1 MSTTL
6 RVAGVPEHFN
16 LPFQSG
22 VQRGVF
28 SKNGV
33 NLLWNAVPGG
43 TGAMVQL
50 VSSGEADVAVALTE
64 GVVAAIVSAN
74 INAEKLRK
82 ENSSSSSTPPPPLLR
97 CAGEFVA
104 SKLRWMVA
112 AGVRHEC
119 SSLEDVGQMLARDPT
134 RILRFSVSR
143 LGSGSHLM
151 AYLLAKRQGWPQDRL
166 QFIVQKDFR
175 TMRRGV
181 GEERQSGVGGGGENE
196 PADLLMWEWYMT
208 KPFVDALELKALG
221 YFDTPWHCFSF
232 IARKDWLDVAANREL
247 LKKAS
252 SIVFSLCR
260 EMMENE
266 DVSCEEI
273 SAHFGIDLVDAHS
286 WFNKVRYAQEL
297 VMPKAMVERVL
308 EALASVGVIP
318 PVLTKKETLND
329 DNNGGIVYDLQDIVD
344 TRVARIL
351 QLDARVTSNSSC
363 NHMSANEIIEDEA
376 DEEWESNVPMVS
388 SRVVKSSL
396 SSSSS
401 SFFPYVE
408 SELSLI
414 NASSG
419 GNGSA
424 TESGGITSTSEISLS
439 VFDIGQQG
447 ISTSTVCLDDHHHL
461 QQLQQPREVFLST
474 LSPGD
479 SIIGA
484 AHVRVK
490 RDAAIGEAYE
500 RRASI
505 ERRASVGGGGGDLQ
519 LRESIVGVSETEDI
533 ADEEEVVDVNDVEN
547 YKDIEE
553 VVDEEGDNEKSK
565 DGRRLS
571 GMIKLRSALPLPS
584 TPSSYSTLSPSYA
597 SPSFSSFSPPQLR
610 MPTKDSLVPT
620 AGTTEYTLWKGKKR
634 AALEAVLGHLDSY
647 GGQTA
652 AAADS
657 YGRSSNASNRGED
670 SYQTGGVDFS
680 SSSISLSTRT
690 IVTPA
695 QAVNVTRLNWIAS
708 GAAVDIG

>member
-1 MSTTL
+1 MSTL

-22 VQRGVF
+22 VQRGIF
-28 SKNGV
+28 SQNGI

-74 INAEKLRK
+74 INAEKFRK
-82 ENSSSSSTPPPPLLR
+82 ENSSSSSSNPPPPPLLR

-119 SSLEDVGQMLARDPT
+119 SSLEDIGQMLARDPT

-181 GEERQSGVGGGGENE
+181 GEERQSGGENE

-221 YFDTPWHCFSF
+221 FFDTPWHCFSF

-260 EMMENE
+260 EMMEKE
-266 DVSCEEI
+266 DASCEEI

-318 PVLTKKETLND
+318 PVLTTKKETLND
-329 DNNGGIVYDLQDIVD
+329 DNNGGIEYDLQDIVD

-351 QLDARVTSNSSC
+351 QLDASVTSNRSS
-363 NHMSANEIIEDEA
+363 NYMSANEIIEDEA
-376 DEEWESNVPMVS
+376 DEEWERNVPMVS
-388 SRVVKSSL
+388 SRVVQSS
-396 SSSSS
+396 STSSS
-401 SFFPYVE
+401 SFLPYVE
-408 SELSLI
+408 SERLLI
-414 NASSG
+414 SASCG
-419 GNGSA
+419 GSGSA
-424 TESGGITSTSEISLS
+424 TGSGGITSTSEISLS
-439 VFDIGQQG
+439 FFDIGQQG
-447 ISTSTVCLDDHHHL
+447 ISTNNTCLDDHHP

-490 RDAAIGEAYE
+490 RDAAMGVANE

-505 ERRASVGGGGGDLQ
+505 ERRASVGGGGGDMQ
-519 LRESIVGVSETEDI
+519 LRKSFVGVSETEDD
-533 ADEEEVVDVNDVEN
+533 ADEDEVVDVDDGDVEN

-565 DGRRLS
+565 EGRRNS
-571 GMIKLRSALPLPS
+571 GVMKLRSALPLPS
-584 TPSSYSTLSPSYA
+584 TPSSSTLSPSYA
-597 SPSFSSFSPPQLR
+597 SSSFSSFSPPQLR

-652 AAADS
+652 SAANHGRNS
-657 YGRSSNASNRGED
+657 YASHRGED
-670 SYQTGGVDFS
+670 SFQTGGADFS

-690 IVTPA
+690 VVTPA